1 MSYEVIRD
9 PLWNNIRIDPLALR
23 LVDTRAFQRL
33 RYVRQL
39 GLAYLVYPGASHS
52 RFEHAL
58 GAYNLARRALGLLEE
73 RGHTQQLEPAACLVV
88 RCAALLHDIGHYPYS
103 HALEEIGALHHE
115 EVARPLIT
123 GGEVAEVLRSELGQ
137 DAPERIMSL
146 IRGRSG
152 SPLQGLISGSLDLDK
167 IEYLKR
173 DAFMCGVN
181 YGDID
186 VDRLL
191 NSLAV
196 VEDPECGEPTV
207 GVYEKGLSALESLL
221 FAKYQ
226 MYRNVYWHHAV
237 RSATAMY
244 KRLVDGAL
252 RAGSLDAA
260 TLASYTDEG
269 LLHELASRAPS
280 PLLGALRAGSL
291 SAETLAAYTDEGL
304 LHELARRAPSPLLSA
319 LRERRLYKRV
329 FECPAAEL
337 PPERGEWIAD
347 DRALV
352 VAVEDQLARELGLAP
367 GELLLDYP
375 VKTQMLG
382 LNIPVLRRSG
392 SVRRLT
398 AEGWEGAINLP
409 TLSEE
414 LYRSARWLR
423 VFACRP
429 VPLSRDAIVHLAT
442 SPAGDVRAKLER
454 GSLLGT

>member
-1 MSYEVIRD
+1 VSYEIIRD
-9 PLWNNIRIDPLALR
+9 PLWKNIRVDPLALR
-23 LVDTRAFQRL
+23 LVDTPAFQRL

-58 GAYNLARRALGLLEE
+58 GAYHLAQRALSLFAE
-73 RGHTQQLEPAACLVV
+73 RGLEREISPDACRIV
-88 RCAALLHDIGHYPYS
+88 RCAALLHDIGHYPFS
-103 HALEEIGALHHE
+103 HTLEEIGALHHE

-123 GGEVAEVLRSELGQ
+123 TGAVADVLRQELGT
-137 DAPERIMSL
+137 DAPERIMAL
-146 IRGRSG
+146 IRGKSD

-186 VDRLL
+186 VERLL
-191 NSLAV
+191 DSLQLV
-196 VEDPECGEPTV
+196 HEPERGAATV
-207 GVYEKGLSALESLL
+207 GISEKGLSALESLL

-244 KRLVDGAL
+244 KRLVEGAL

-260 TLASYTDEG
+260 TLAAFTDEG
-269 LLHELASRAPS
+269 LLHELAQRAPTS
-280 PLLGALRAGSL
+280 LLA
-291 SAETLAAYTDEGL
+291 
-304 LHELARRAPSPLLSA
+304 A
-319 LRERRLYKRV
+319 LRERRLYKRI

-337 PPERGEWIAD
+337 PPEAGEWIAD

-367 GELLLDYP
+367 GEVLLDYP
-375 VKTQMLG
+375 AKTQMLG
-382 LNIPVLRRSG
+382 LDIPVRRRDG

-398 AEGWEGAINLP
+398 AAGWEGAINLP
-409 TLSEE
+409 RLSEE
-414 LYRSARWLR
+414 LYGSARWLR
-423 VFACRP
+423 VFACRR
-429 VPLSRDAIVHLAT
+429 VLIGRDRIVRLAT
-442 SPAGDVRAKLER
+442 ASTDDVRHR
-454 GSLLGT
+454 LLAGALLA

>member
-1 MSYEVIRD
+1 MSFEVIRD
-9 PLWNNIRIDPLALR
+9 PLWNNTRVDPLALR

-39 GLAYLVYPGASHS
+39 GLAYLVYPGATHS

-58 GAYNLARRALGLLEE
+58 GAHHLARTTLGLLGE
-73 RGHTQQLEPAACLVV
+73 RGELAGVPEEECTVV
-88 RCAALLHDIGHYPYS
+88 RAAALLHDVGHYPFS

-115 EVARPLIT
+115 EVARPLVLD
-123 GGEVAEVLRSELGQ
+123 GPVAEVLRASLGTA
-137 DAPERIMSL
+137 APARIMEL
-146 IRGRSG
+146 VRGESD
-152 SPLQGLISGSLDLDK
+152 SPLQRLISGSLDLDK
-167 IEYLKR
+167 LDYLRR
-173 DAFMCGVN
+173 DAVMCGVS

-191 NSLAV
+191 NSLVLVAA
-196 VEDPECGEPTV
+196 PETGRPTI
-207 GVYEKGLSALESLL
+207 GIAEKGLSALESLL

-252 RAGSLDAA
+252 RAGSLSAE

-269 LLHELASRAPS
+269 LLHELGSRAPS
-280 PLLGALRAGSL
+280 PLLA
-291 SAETLAAYTDEGL
+291 
-304 LHELARRAPSPLLSA
+304 A
-319 LRERRLYKRV
+319 LRERRLYKRL

-337 PPERGEWIAD
+337 PPEGGEWITD

-352 VAVEDQLARELGLAP
+352 VAVEDRLAHDLGLAP

-375 VKTQMLG
+375 TKTQMLG
-382 LNIPVLRRSG
+382 LDIPVLRRDG

-409 TLSEE
+409 KLSEE

-429 VPLSRDAIVHLAT
+429 VTVSREAITRLAT
-442 SPAGDVRAKLER
+442 LSAPDVRARLER
-454 GSLLGT
+454 GSLLA